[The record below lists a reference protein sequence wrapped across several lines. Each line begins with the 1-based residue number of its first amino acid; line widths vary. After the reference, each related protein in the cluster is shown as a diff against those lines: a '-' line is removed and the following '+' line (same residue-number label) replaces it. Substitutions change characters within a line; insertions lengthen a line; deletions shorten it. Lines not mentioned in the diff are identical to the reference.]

1 MTTPSEPKG
10 AGAGEAVFEQAST
23 EGPINANRGWNQLT
37 HTLGHKMPSR
47 LHAADR
53 ARQSLLDTMKG
64 KGTH

>member
-1 MTTPSEPKG
+1 MTQPGEPKPKG
-10 AGAGEAVFEQAST
+10 AGAGVLADASS